1 MIIIFLAN
9 IFFPLYEDIIGFSR
23 IMINC
28 LILQSF
34 GSYLIYFYGAKL
46 NVEFRYKPYL
56 LISFINTLGNIL
68 LSVFLIVFVFNTER
82 YIGRI
87 LGTAIPVILLAIV
100 ISIIVMKKGKKIINI
115 EYWKY
120 ALVIGLPLVP
130 HVVSQ
135 SLLSQFDRIMI
146 GSMVGASEAG
156 IYSYIYTLCTIMS
169 VICTSLD
176 NAWTPWVFIKLKN
189 NESEKVKQSSVNYIK
204 IYTILTIG
212 FICVMPEITKLLA
225 GKEYWE
231 GIDLLIPLT
240 ISNYFIF
247 LYMLPINIEY
257 YNKKTKY
264 ISIGTVSATI
274 VNVILNSIF
283 IHFFGYKIA
292 AYTTLISYMLLF
304 VFHWKIAEKYNI
316 KQSYNFKIILKYIVY
331 VFLVGI
337 TIYIANKIYFLG
349 ILYRYFIIL
358 VIFIYFYKNKEIFLN
373 MIKSNNRG

>member
-1 MIIIFLAN
+1 
-9 IFFPLYEDIIGFSR
+9 
-23 IMINC
+23 MINC